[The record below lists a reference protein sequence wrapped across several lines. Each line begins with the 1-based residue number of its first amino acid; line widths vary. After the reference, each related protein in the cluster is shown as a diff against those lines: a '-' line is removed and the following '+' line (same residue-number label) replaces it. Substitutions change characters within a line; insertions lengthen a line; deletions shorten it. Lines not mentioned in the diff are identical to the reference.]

1 MKRLIVFLSLMLL
14 ATSAFAFDSTKSAQ
28 RIGVLRSGHDIDP
41 TMMRALVS
49 ELRGRGFDAFDAGL
63 TYEELLDEE
72 AVPIA
77 DYVVEIRGGE
87 PLATGHGGI
96 GVDGRHAGV
105 ELGIVSS
112 RVKAELVVYDGATME
127 KLAASELAKRST
139 SLMPTGVGVGGGW
152 LYAYVALP
160 FIERAQ
166 NRSVVKKAAR
176 EAASREPVHDSSRT

>member
-1 MKRLIVFLSLMLL
+1 MKRLIVFTCLILA
-14 ATSAFAFDSTKSAQ
+14 ATSAFAFDTTKSAQ
-28 RIGVLRSGHDIDP
+28 RIGVLRSGHDVDP
-41 TMMRALVS
+41 TMMRTLVD

-63 TYEELLDEE
+63 TYDELMDEE

-77 DYVVEIRGGE
+77 EFVVESRGGE
-87 PLATGHGGI
+87 PLATGHGGVGI
-96 GVDGRHAGV
+96 DGRHDGV

-112 RVKAELVVYDGATME
+112 KVKAELIVYDGDTME

-166 NRSVVKKAAR
+166 NRRVVKKAAH
-176 EAASREPVHDSSRT
+176 EAASFVTATINAE